1 MTTRRRTRLGALLAT
16 CPLALAGAAPAT
28 VLEYRGTITVD
39 FGNLGPVPVT
49 AMGIV
54 HTNPFGHPAFTTDN
68 SEHLSTIFFQTVNFQ
83 QRNTVPVTDP
93 EVTNTIPSVIVTAS
107 LGTGFLNSISAAAA
121 NTAIQI
127 SRNLPV
133 LGLARICLTGGC
145 DVIPKALKLKLNTHL
160 PGSTTAGV
168 GVGGQLTIG
177 GGGTIRLSLENAPW
191 TLKTRTLRSQTANG
205 GFRTL
210 RQHGYVHGPAS
221 TTTSTLANSGVLQ
234 LISPVQIHAVGL
246 PGNAL
251 KIGIFNVLRL
261 HFVPEPGMLLLLG
274 SGVVGL
280 ALLGRRRLRGAAARR
295 A

>member
-16 CPLALAGAAPAT
+16 CPLALAGAAPAS

-49 AMGIV
+49 AMGV
-54 HTNPFGHPAFTTDN
+54 VTANPFGNPDFPTMTQ
-68 SEHLSTIFFQTVNFQ
+68 HLSTITFATVNFQ
-83 QRNTVPVTDP
+83 ERNTVPVTDP
-93 EVTNTIPSVIVTAS
+93 EVTNTIPSVVVTAS

-121 NTAIQI
+121 NTAFTV

-145 DVIPKALKLKLNTHL
+145 GIIPKALKLKLNTHL

-205 GFRTL
+205 GFRSL
-210 RQHGYVHGPAS
+210 RQHGYAHGPAS

-234 LISPVQIHAVGL
+234 LIAPVQIHAIGL

-261 HFVPEPGMLLLLG
+261 HFIPEPGMLLLLG

-280 ALLGRRRLRGAAARR
+280 ALLGRRRLRGAATRR